1 MVLRAHYIQ
10 LKDHIPE
17 DLREML
23 NSIKL
28 VIIEL
33 VNNHV
38 DDMIR
43 IILLMSEKNKQM
55 MVNLIENLDNDPPV
69 Q

>member
-1 MVLRAHYIQ
+1 MVIKFLELIVIKAHYIQ
-10 LKDHIPE
+10 KKDIILVPKDQL
-17 DLREML
+17 DLL
-23 NSIKL
+23 NAIKL

-43 IILLMSEKNKQM
+43 IIMGMKEKAKDV
-55 MVNLIENLDNDPPV
+55 MV
-69 Q
+69 